1 MSADLGRL
9 EIRRAR
15 TDEADVIADVFWAAR
30 HANADT
36 IPLLVHPLEDVRRWV
51 QEQLLDRHEV
61 WVAEAGGE
69 VVGFMALGQPD
80 WIEHLY
86 LRPDASGHGL
96 GSRFVDLAKRELTG
110 QIQLWTFQSNLGA
123 RRFYGRHGFVE
134 VQWTDGDN
142 EEGAPDVRL
151 LFSTSVP

>member
-1 MSADLGRL
+1 MSADLDAV
-9 EIRRAR
+9 EIRRAGA
-15 TDEADVIADVFWAAR
+15 DEVDVIADVFWASR
-30 HANADT
+30 HANAAT
-36 IPLLVHPLEDVRRWV
+36 IPLLVHPLDDVRRWV
-51 QEQLLDRHEV
+51 REQLLDRHEV
-61 WVAEAGGE
+61 WVAETGGV

-96 GSRFVDLAKRELTG
+96 GSRFVDLAKRELLG

-134 VQWTDGDN
+134 VEWTDGDN
-142 EEGAPDVRL
+142 QEGAPDVRFL
-151 LFSTSVP
+151 YSP

>member
-1 MSADLGRL
+1 MSTDLGSA

-15 TDEADVIADVFWAAR
+15 ADEAHVIADVFWAAR
-30 HANADT
+30 HANVAT
-36 IPLLVHPLEDVRRWV
+36 IPLLVHPLDNVRRWV
-51 QEQLLDRHEV
+51 QEQLLDRHDV
-61 WVAEAGGE
+61 WVGEVGGE
-69 VVGFMALGQPD
+69 VVGFMALGRPD

-86 LRPDASGHGL
+86 LRPDGYGQGL

-123 RRFYGRHGFVE
+123 RRFYRRHGFVE
-134 VQWTDGDN
+134 VEFTDGDN

-151 LFSTSVP
+151 LYSP